1 MILPES
7 ALRKAVRSIFEDFS
21 SDILEERAISFIIR
35 ELRQGR
41 SLGSIL
47 DDPYIKNRLD
57 QDKVTHVL
65 ENEELIKAIESE
77 ISQAFEKSDFK
88 FNE

>member
-1 MILPES
+1 MPES
-7 ALRKAVRSIFEDFS
+7 ALRKSIRSIIEDFT
-21 SDILEERAISFIIR
+21 SDILEERAVSFIIR

-47 DDPYIKNRLD
+47 EDPYIKNRLD
-57 QDKVTHVL
+57 EDKVARVL
-65 ENEELIKAIESE
+65 ENEALIKAIESE